1 MPLPVRGPDQSGPA
15 KRDWSELAFLLQLI
29 PDLQDLNLEAQ
40 GLDAEGL
47 RRLLPVLPLFSTLR
61 WAKTCNTLNHAY
73 SKHKKGSYLFF
84 PNCICFLIHENEN
97 PVNLS
102 PVFFPH
108 KG

>member
-1 MPLPVRGPDQSGPA
+1 MCHCLYEAQDPGLAQRLQAWLQVLAQQQVPDQSGPA

-61 WAKTCNTLNHAY
+61 WAKSCVT
-73 SKHKKGSYLFF
+73 
-84 PNCICFLIHENEN
+84 P
-97 PVNLS
+97 
-102 PVFFPH
+102 
-108 KG
+108 